1 MLPLLI
7 SGLFVTPH
15 LVVSL
20 GERKKKGKK
29 REDPKRKKKDNNKPF
44 ADFKPVQQV
53 LLVFLDVTGGGGPGF
68 TFLPSFGS
76 ERMGTRFGSHY
87 SQFPVLR
94 PRSSVS

>member
-44 ADFKPVQQV
+44 ADFEPVQQV
-53 LLVFLDVTGGGGPGF
+53 LLVFLDATGRGGWASLFSLPLVLRGWGPGLVHNIHS
-68 TFLPSFGS
+68 FL
-76 ERMGTRFGSHY
+76 
-87 SQFPVLR
+87 
-94 PRSSVS
+94 VSDPGLQ